1 MKKFLKSMVVMCIA
15 ASMLFT
21 SVQGV
26 FAKALDGEIMKTVS
40 FNQIYDGKE
49 QTNTVNI
56 IVPEKYA
63 HLDLI
68 PNKIEVIQDN
78 EYGRKYKMTW
88 WVCEPEILDGV
99 TYKWIQTN
107 YGSVDALDEYVLMKA
122 DDMVNP
128 FYEPDET
135 KRIDYS
141 ERYTANEIGQVSS
154 ALNPYSYYGKDA
166 SQIKVY
172 IDGTTRSFKTAFYP
186 KRYLKNHAVNIQNYD
201 ARIPMVGIR
210 EFVDSVP
217 YMSLVWDNGKII
229 VSNSKT
235 GLDTV
240 FNIYSNATDL
250 KAIMLDG
257 STYASLDDLL
267 IAQISLNEFRMYKC
281 ITWED
286 TKNLS
291 YFKQSGTL
299 EDGLGAM
306 YEAYSNV
313 DVMLPFLLERF
324 LPQNVGISTSAVG
337 NMLATKSWV
346 PYNKEGSLIVLNIL
360 ENKVNPAGCIY
371 DGDAVVSFTMSANK
385 ENLNYWKEEMLKVT
399 SKYSTD
405 KEKAENLAKYLRGVF
420 YHLDLVSSS
429 YNADDAVRDK
439 KFVGVC
445 SDIADLYCI
454 GLGQAGVPSVVV
466 NGKMKANNYL
476 GLSQGHAINGVY
488 YDGAWHYYDIQS
500 YSDKNKDELSDF
512 FFADAI
518 WGIRESND
526 VLSDVVFDEINELS
540 SRYKALG
547 YTAFN

>member
-1 MKKFLKSMVVMCIA
+1 MKKLFKSFMVMCVVG
-15 ASMLFT
+15 SMLLS

-26 FAKALDGEIMKTVS
+26 FAKPLEGEVMKTVTYK
-40 FNQIYDGKE
+40 QIYDGQE
-49 QTNTVNI
+49 QTNIADIV
-56 IVPEKYA
+56 VPEKFA
-63 HLDLI
+63 HLDLV
-68 PNKIEVIQDN
+68 PNEIEVIQDN
-78 EYGRKYKMTW
+78 EYGRKYGMTW
-88 WVCEPEILDGV
+88 WVCEPEIIDGV
-99 TYKWIQTN
+99 TYKWIHTQ
-107 YGSVDALDEYVLMKA
+107 YGSVDVLDEYVLMKES
-122 DDMVNP
+122 DMVNP
-128 FYEPDET
+128 FYEPDDT

-141 ERYTANEIGQVSS
+141 ERYNVNEMGKVSS
-154 ALNPYSYYGKDA
+154 GLNPYSYYGKDA
-166 SQIKVY
+166 SQIKVF

-186 KRYLKNHAVNIQNYD
+186 KRNLKNHAINVQGHD
-201 ARIPMVGIR
+201 SRIPMVGIR

-240 FNIYSNATDL
+240 FNIYSNSTDL

-267 IAQISLNEFRMYKC
+267 IAQFSLTEFKMYKC
-281 ITWED
+281 ITWDD
-286 TKNLS
+286 TKNLG
-291 YFKQSGTL
+291 YFKQVGTL

-313 DVMLPFLLERF
+313 GAMSPFLLERF
-324 LPQNVGISTSAVG
+324 LPQNAGICTSSVGS
-337 NMLATKSWV
+337 MLATKSWV
-346 PYNKEGSLIVLNIL
+346 PYNKEGSLTVLNIL

-371 DGDAVVSFTMSANK
+371 DGDAIVSFTMSANK

-420 YHLDLVSSS
+420 FHLDLVSPS
-429 YNADDAVRDK
+429 YNADDAVKDK
-439 KFVGVC
+439 MFVGVC

-466 NGKMKANNYL
+466 NGKLKANNPR

-488 YDGAWHYYDIQS
+488 YDGAWHYYDISS
-500 YSDKNKDELSDF
+500 YSDKNKDALSDF

-518 WGIRESND
+518 WGIREVDDIS
-526 VLSDVVFDEINELS
+526 SDVVFDDINELS
-540 SRYKALG
+540 MRYKTLG
-547 YTAFN
+547 YTAYN

>member
-1 MKKFLKSMVVMCIA
+1 MVMCVVG
-15 ASMLFT
+15 SMLLS

-26 FAKALDGEIMKTVS
+26 FAKPLEGEVMKTVTYK
-40 FNQIYDGKE
+40 QIYDGQE
-49 QTNTVNI
+49 QTNIADIV
-56 IVPEKYA
+56 VPEKFA
-63 HLDLI
+63 HLDLV
-68 PNKIEVIQDN
+68 PNEIEVIQDN
-78 EYGRKYKMTW
+78 EYGRKYGMTW
-88 WVCEPEILDGV
+88 WVCEPEIIDGE
-99 TYKWIQTN
+99 TYKWVHTQ
-107 YGSVDALDEYVLMKA
+107 YGTVGVHDEYVLMKES
-122 DDMVNP
+122 DMVNP

-141 ERYTANEIGQVSS
+141 ERYFVNELGQVSS
-154 ALNPYSYYGKDA
+154 TLNPYYGRDA
-166 SQIKVY
+166 SQIKVF
-172 IDGTTRSFKTAFYP
+172 IDGVTRSFKTAFYP
-186 KRYLKNHAVNIQNYD
+186 KRHLKNHAINIQGYD
-201 ARIPMVGIR
+201 SRVFMVGIR

-217 YMSLVWDNGKII
+217 YMSLVWDNGRII

-313 DVMLPFLLERF
+313 DVMVPFLLERF

-337 NMLATKSWV
+337 NILATESWV
-346 PYNKEGSLIVLNIL
+346 PYNKEGSLTVLNIL

-371 DGDAVVSFTMSANK
+371 DGDAVVSFTMSANE

-399 SKYSTD
+399 SKYFTD
-405 KEKAENLAKYLRGVF
+405 REKAENLAKYLKSVF
-420 YHLDLVSSS
+420 FHLGYASPS
-429 YNADDAVRDK
+429 YNADDAVEAK
-439 KFVGVC
+439 MFAGVC

-466 NGKMKANNYL
+466 NGKMKADNYL

-500 YSDKNKDELSDF
+500 YADKNKDALSDF

-518 WGIRESND
+518 WGIHEAGDTLPDSTFED
-526 VLSDVVFDEINELS
+526 VNELS
-540 SRYKALG
+540 FRYKALG
-547 YTAFN
+547 YTAYN